1 MVVVLIV
8 VRELRSIKLS
18 PAASIDTATM
28 MDIYAMVPL
37 PLLIHTR
44 KGSLLSML
52 LPIDI
57 VIHRSVSLPFMRS
70 AIVL

>member
-1 MVVVLIV
+1 M
-8 VRELRSIKLS
+8 
-18 PAASIDTATM
+18 
-28 MDIYAMVPL
+28 L
-37 PLLIHTR
+37 PLLIHAR

-57 VIHRSVSLPFMRS
+57 VIHLSVSLPFMRS

>member
-1 MVVVLIV
+1 MVVVLIIGG
-8 VRELRSIKLS
+8 ELRSIKLS
-18 PAASIDTATM
+18 PAASRDTATM
-28 MDIYAMVPL
+28 MDIYAML
-37 PLLIHTR
+37 PLLTHAR

-57 VIHRSVSLPFMRS
+57 VRHLSVSLPFMRS